1 MRNILISIIIAVT
14 ITAGT
19 NYLLENL
26 GFSILIAVIVSL
38 IAFFILTKKTM
49 KELEILNEKA
59 QKAIY
64 SQKFDRAIRIYESGL
79 ELRKKSP
86 FIVGQIYGMIG
97 MLYFMRRDNKNA
109 KFNLQKSSSLNW
121 ISKGMLG
128 VIYMHEKNPI
138 EMEKTFKNMVSAG
151 KKEGLAWA
159 LYAYCLNKTAS
170 QNGGMN
176 DYEWQIFPK
185 ISAGSSIRSDDF
197 FGKSLSLDNQ
207 NAVVGAPYKASSPNT
222 QILLGAFYT
231 YYTLR
236 FYTGWEPKFVK
247 KNILNLLNG

>member
-159 LYAYCLNKTAS
+159 LYAYCLNKTNKREDAIKVLEEGNKKLKEVDDRIKSNILELRNGRRMRMKAFGDPWYQFMLENPPRKRMMQQAS
-170 QNGGMN
+170 PSQ
-176 DYEWQIFPK
+176 
-185 ISAGSSIRSDDF
+185 
-197 FGKSLSLDNQ
+197 GK
-207 NAVVGAPYKASSPNT
+207 
-222 QILLGAFYT
+222 F
-231 YYTLR
+231 
-236 FYTGWEPKFVK
+236 K
-247 KNILNLLNG
+247 KNAMYKG

>member
-159 LYAYCLNKTAS
+159 LYAYCLNKTNKREDAIKVLEEG
-170 QNGGMN
+170 NKKLK
-176 DYEWQIFPK
+176 EV
-185 ISAGSSIRSDDF
+185 DDRI
-197 FGKSLSLDNQ
+197 KS
-207 NAVVGAPYKASSPNT
+207 
-222 QILLGAFYT
+222 
-231 YYTLR
+231 
-236 FYTGWEPKFVK
+236 
-247 KNILNLLNG
+247 NILELRNGRRMRMKAFGDPWY

>member
-109 KFNLQKSSSLNW
+109 KPNLIRSSSLNW
-121 ISKGMLG
+121 VSKGMLG
-128 VIYMHEKNPI
+128 VIYMHEKNPV
-138 EMEKTFKNMVSAG
+138 EMEKVFKNMVSAG

-159 LYAYCLNKTAS
+159 LYAYCLDKINKREDAIKILEEGNKKLKEVDDRIKSNILELRNGRRMRMKAFGDPWYQFMLENPPRKRMMQQQNPS
-170 QNGGMN
+170 Q
-176 DYEWQIFPK
+176 
-185 ISAGSSIRSDDF
+185 
-197 FGKSLSLDNQ
+197 GK
-207 NAVVGAPYKASSPNT
+207 
-222 QILLGAFYT
+222 F
-231 YYTLR
+231 
-236 FYTGWEPKFVK
+236 K
-247 KNILNLLNG
+247 KNAMYKG